1 MKLKDSISQKRATWW
16 QIVFFAG
23 IPVYIFKMDIV
34 DIFRKYKY
42 FECFFFWKFTIF
54 FSNCEIQ
61 ILIFGVHES
70 PMWITHQIYNIC
82 NIWCSPKK
90 WKKFFENLPFRD
102 DFYTYTKTLKFV
114 VNFSPHATC
123 IWQVHEKSKMSKN
136 ELFSLLIPI
145 KIK

>member
-1 MKLKDSISQKRATWW
+1 MGCFICIYLRYLPIEFRVVNCGLLKKGN
-16 QIVFFAG
+16 IVNIFFLE
-23 IPVYIFKMDIV
+23 IYN
-34 DIFRKYKY
+34 
-42 FECFFFWKFTIF
+42 F

-90 WKKFFENLPFRD
+90 WKKYFENLPFRD